1 MKIAVTICEY
11 NPFHNGHKY
20 SLDEI
25 KKRADADA
33 VICVMSGNFT
43 ERGDVAIMHKYDRA
57 RHAVLAGADMV
68 IELPTVFATAN
79 AEIFARGAVKICES
93 LSAERVLCFGVESG
107 DKQGLIATASYLLRE
122 TAEFKSLLKEELD
135 GGASFARARSNALK
149 RLDPPGIDLGF
160 TSSPN
165 NILALE
171 YAKAVIDGG
180 YKTELLPITRT
191 GAEYKE
197 TVCPKG
203 DIFSASGI
211 RELIASG
218 KRKKAAKYV
227 PDYVFADLPKTLPD
241 VDELVLYALLAANG
255 DELAELPDCSE
266 GLENRIK
273 AMLKSTFSRK
283 ELIEKLATKRYT
295 EPRLNRITL
304 SALLKI
310 DARFTAKCLKSDLY
324 LKVLAIKKG
333 RLDLLSALSNK
344 KTPFVM
350 RKRDADGLS
359 GTAAACFKK
368 DVLANEIFDLA
379 TKKNTNEY
387 YTVII

>member
-25 KKRADADA
+25 KKNAGADA

-43 ERGDVAIMHKYDRA
+43 ERGDIAIMHKYDRA

-79 AEIFARGAVKICES
+79 AEIFARGAVKICET
-93 LSAERVLCFGVESG
+93 LNAERVLCFGVENG

-122 TAEFKSLLKEELD
+122 TAEFKALLKKELD
-135 GGASFARARSNALK
+135 VGASFARARSNALK
-149 RLDPPGIDLGF
+149 RLDPPGVDLGF
-160 TSSPN
+160 TASPN

-171 YAKAVIDGG
+171 YAKAVIYGG
-180 YKTELLPITRT
+180 YKIDLLPITRT
-191 GAEYKE
+191 GAEYKA
-197 TVCPKG
+197 TTCPKG
-203 DIFSASGI
+203 NIFSASGI
-211 RELIASG
+211 RELIVSG

-227 PDYVFADLPKTLPD
+227 PDYVYADLPQTLPD
-241 VDELVLYALLAANG
+241 VDELVLYALLAASG
-255 DELAELPDCSE
+255 DKLAELPDCSE

-273 AMLKSTFSRK
+273 AMLKATFTRK

-310 DARFTAKCLKSDLY
+310 DARFTAKCLKNDLY
-324 LKVLAIKKG
+324 LKVLAVKKD

-344 KTPFVM
+344 KTPFIM

-387 YTVII
+387 YTVIV